1 MSDLSTSSLQSP
13 LPPPSPNNT
22 TLFGPSRKASHL
34 VQIISILEIAHSS
47 LNLLQ
52 ILESKREFRLEAIKR
67 AGMGEAGA
75 LKDGEE
81 ARVEENWLRGM
92 SRFKLSDGFREWEA
106 IEYEK
111 VNGLG
116 LGEIKLGAK
125 VVHFQAFLE

>member
-1 MSDLSTSSLQSP
+1 M
-13 LPPPSPNNT
+13 
-22 TLFGPSRKASHL
+22 
-34 VQIISILEIAHSS
+34 SILEIAHSS

-111 VNGLG
+111 VSGLG

-125 VVHFQAFLE
+125 VSQLRSSTFLRHSLTFITNSYYLIMSNLLKRYCF